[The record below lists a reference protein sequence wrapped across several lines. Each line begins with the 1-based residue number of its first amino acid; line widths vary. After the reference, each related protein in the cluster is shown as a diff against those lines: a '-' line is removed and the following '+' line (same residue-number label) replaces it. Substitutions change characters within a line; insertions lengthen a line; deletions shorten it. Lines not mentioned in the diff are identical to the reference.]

1 MIVVSDTS
9 AITSLIQIGRINLL
23 ADLFTTVLVPPA
35 VERELRVLHEHR
47 PSFIQVRPV
56 AATATV
62 LRLCREIHLGEAE
75 AIVLA
80 KETSADALLI
90 DEMVGRAVAR
100 REGVDII
107 GLVGVCLTAK
117 RAGLLAE
124 VGPLLDE
131 LEQQAQFH
139 MSPELKAQALRSV
152 GE

>member
-9 AITSLIQIGRINLL
+9 AITSLIQIGRIHLL

-35 VERELRVLHEHR
+35 VERELRVLHANL
-47 PSFIQVRPV
+47 PAFIQVCPV
-56 AATATV
+56 AELAMV
-62 LRLCREIHLGEAE
+62 LRLCEEIHRGEAE

-90 DEMVGRAVAR
+90 DEMAGRAVAL
-100 REGVDII
+100 REGVEII

-124 VGPLLDE
+124 VGPLLND
-131 LEQQAQFH
+131 LERRARFRI
-139 MSPELKAQALRSV
+139 SAELKAQALRSV